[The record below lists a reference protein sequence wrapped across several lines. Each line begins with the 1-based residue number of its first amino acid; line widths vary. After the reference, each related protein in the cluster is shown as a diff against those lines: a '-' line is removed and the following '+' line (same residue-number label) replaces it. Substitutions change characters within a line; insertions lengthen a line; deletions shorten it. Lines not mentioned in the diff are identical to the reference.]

1 MGEDSGDV
9 AGLLA
14 DAVPGV
20 VRVALRRDSE
30 ELGLCSGDIN
40 Y

>member
-20 VRVALRRDSE
+20 VRVALDSE
-30 ELGLCSGDIN
+30 ELDLCSGDSN
-40 Y
+40 QNK